1 MEINQKI
8 KIKQTYQPLKVS
20 CHYHHR
26 CLRQFHWSCLQCML
40 HQFCSTAN
48 TSMHTDTHRYTH
60 TDTHTQ
66 TDTYRYPQTDRQTD
80 RQTIIH
86 DYSTARWAGLT
97 ILNVPSGTHCHQ
109 QNVRSLSMRMTVCLN
124 KLQSPWATSG
134 ENCMIIA
141 VISFVWQTNGRT
153 NTPPIAK
160 LCSTIAERDNSKY
173 W

>member
-80 RQTIIH
+80 RQS
-86 DYSTARWAGLT
+86 STTTLQLDELVSLFSMYHLELTAINRMSEVCQCIWQFVSINYRVPGLPVVKT
-97 ILNVPSGTHCHQ
+97 AWLY
-109 QNVRSLSMRMTVCLN
+109 RSLVLCDRQMD
-124 KLQSPWATSG
+124 G
-134 ENCMIIA
+134 
-141 VISFVWQTNGRT
+141 QTHH
-153 NTPPIAK
+153 
-160 LCSTIAERDNSKY
+160 L
-173 W
+173 

>member
-1 MEINQKI
+1 MEIYCYSLWGNDI
-8 KIKQTYQPLKVS
+8 FPTMQTFPTMPITNVRLS
-20 CHYHHR
+20 T
-26 CLRQFHWSCLQCML
+26 QC
-40 HQFCSTAN
+40 TVYK
-48 TSMHTDTHRYTH
+48 RTH
-60 TDTHTQ
+60 TDRHIQ
-66 TDTYRYPQTDRQTD
+66 IPTDRQTD

-134 ENCMIIA
+134 ENCMIIP